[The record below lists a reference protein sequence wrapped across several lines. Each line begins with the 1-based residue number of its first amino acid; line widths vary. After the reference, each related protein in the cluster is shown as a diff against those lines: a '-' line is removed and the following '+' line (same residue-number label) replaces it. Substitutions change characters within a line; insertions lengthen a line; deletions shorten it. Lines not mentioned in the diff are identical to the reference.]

1 MLFPEILGE
10 GGRHYSVPDV
20 RGSGKVGLSAFAPA
34 AGDLNVSLHVY
45 GNIIMSKIIIK
56 LIFPYH
62 PLTIIIISN
71 HPQFIEDLSQSST
84 ILIHFE

>member
-20 RGSGKVGLSAFAPA
+20 RGGGKVGLSAFAPA
-34 AGDLNVSLHVY
+34 AGDLDVGLHVY

-56 LIFPYH
+56 LIFPMILL
-62 PLTIIIISN
+62 PLLSYPIILN
-71 HPQFIEDLSQSST
+71 LSST
-84 ILIHFE
+84 FH